1 MHRICLIGIG
11 LAISFL
17 GSAAYAD
24 GDPVK
29 GAVVFRKCQSC
40 HTVKEGQNRVGP
52 SLFGIVGRP
61 TASIE
66 GFRYSK
72 AMAAYGASGKVW
84 DDATLAAYLPAP
96 RDAVPGTSMAFA
108 GLKKP
113 EDIAN
118 LIAYLKNPAAAQ

>member
-1 MHRICLIGIG
+1 MHRICLIGFG
-11 LAISFL
+11 LAISSL
-17 GSAAYAD
+17 ASAAHAD
-24 GDPVK
+24 GDAAK

-40 HTVKEGQNRVGP
+40 HTINEGQNRVGP
-52 SLFGIVGRP
+52 SLFGIVERP

-84 DDATLAAYLPAP
+84 DEATLAGYLPAP

-118 LIAYLKNPAAAQ
+118 IIAYLKNPAAAK

>member
-1 MHRICLIGIG
+1 MNRICLIGFG
-11 LAISFL
+11 LAIFSIA
-17 GSAAYAD
+17 SAAHAD
-24 GDPVK
+24 DDAVK
-29 GAVVFRKCQSC
+29 GKVVFRKCQSC
-40 HTVKEGQNRVGP
+40 HTVNEGQNRVGP
-52 SLFGIVGRP
+52 TLFGIVGRK

-72 AMAAYGASGKVW
+72 AMIAYGASGKVW

-113 EDIAN
+113 EDVAN
-118 LIAYLKNPAAAQ
+118 LIAYLKDPAAAE